1 MDSDPHGGR
10 RCSAN
15 GHEKLVGSHRLK
27 TKRVI
32 SAKTEITRLESKRIK
47 D

>member
-1 MDSDPHGGR
+1 MDSDRHGGR

-15 GHEKLVGSHRLK
+15 DHEKLVGSHRLK
-27 TKRVI
+27 TKRVT
-32 SAKTEITRLESKRIK
+32 SAKTEITRPESKRVK